1 MMSVASEAVKR
12 GGSKGGAM
20 LDKSATI
27 EEFLSAAAA
36 KQPTP
41 GGGSAAALTGA
52 LAASMGEMVLNYS
65 VAKKG
70 LENYRAE
77 LTAALHEM
85 HNAREMMTQL
95 MLEDQG
101 AYEAMTAARKL
112 PTESPERMEAIM
124 LGVRVPMTIAA
135 TALAILELAEKVA
148 GKVNHNLLSDL
159 AVCVELSMSAARSAI
174 YNVRVNFPEVDADE
188 RKNIEETCATL
199 LTQAT
204 ESIKRVIPAIMSRI

>member
-1 MMSVASEAVKR
+1 
-12 GGSKGGAM
+12 M
-20 LDKSATI
+20 LDQSATI
-27 EEFLSAAAA
+27 EEFLNAAAA

-77 LTAALHEM
+77 FTEALREV

-95 MLEDQG
+95 MVEDQG
-101 AYEAMTAARKL
+101 AYEAMTVAKKL
-112 PTESPERMEAIM
+112 PAGTPERLEAIM

-148 GKVNHNLLSDL
+148 GKVNASLLSDL

-174 YNVRVNFPEVDADE
+174 YNVRVNVSEVDAAE
-188 RKNIEETCATL
+188 QKNIEETCATL

-204 ESIKRVIPAIMSRI
+204 ESIKRVIPAIISRI

>member
-1 MMSVASEAVKR
+1 MMSAASDAVKSSGLQR
-12 GGSKGGAM
+12 GAM

-27 EEFLSAAAA
+27 EEFLNAAAA

-70 LENYRAE
+70 LENYRPE
-77 LTAALHEM
+77 LTEALHEVR
-85 HNAREMMTQL
+85 NAREMMTQL

-101 AYEAMTAARKL
+101 AYEAMSAAKKL
-112 PTESPERMEAIM
+112 PASSPERLEAIM
-124 LGVRVPMTIAA
+124 LGVRVPMTIAG

-148 GKVNHNLLSDL
+148 GKVNPNLLSDL
-159 AVCVELSMSAARSAI
+159 AVCAELSMAAARSAI
-174 YNVRVNFPEVDADE
+174 YNVRVNVPEVDTE
-188 RKNIEETCATL
+188 EQKNIEETCATL
-199 LTQAT
+199 LTQST